1 MVAGPASGV
10 SGAGGRVVMVFP
22 GQGSQWAGMAVGL
35 LDSSAV
41 FAERFA
47 ECGEALA
54 QFVDWSLEDVV
65 RGVAGVVSLERVDV
79 VQPVLWAV
87 MVSLAELWRS
97 YGVLPSAV
105 VGHSQG
111 EIAAACV
118 AGALSVRD
126 AAKVVALRSQAIAE
140 DLAGLGGMA
149 SVSLTAK
156 QVAERIA
163 AWDGRLS
170 VATVNGPTSVVVAG
184 EVGALEEL
192 LAACEADG
200 VRARRIAVDYA
211 SHSTQVEAIQE
222 RLAELL
228 AGVEPRSSSVPFY
241 STVTGGLIDTA
252 ELDAGYWYRNLRQT
266 VRFEETVGAILDEGD
281 AVFIEASAH
290 PVLVVGVEETAEAR
304 GAEGTV
310 ALGSLRR
317 DEGGLDRFLTS
328 LAEAWVR
335 GVAVDWARAFE
346 GADGSWVDLPT
357 YAFQRERFWVG
368 EEPGGGGVVESLV
381 GVGGLAERLAG
392 CSEGERLGVLL
403 ELVRGQVAVVLGYGS
418 VDGVDVGRSFKDLG
432 FDSLMAVELRNRLSG
447 ATGLRLPSSLLFD
460 YPTPSLLVRHMDAE
474 LGGGAGVDGVGVVV
488 PAGVV
493 GDELVAIVGMGCRLP
508 GGVESPDELWDLLVA
523 GGDAVSGFPV
533 DRGWDLG
540 VLFDEDPDRSGASY
554 VREGGFLHGAA
565 EFDAGFFGI
574 SPREALAMDPQQRLL
589 LETAWEAFEGAGID
603 PGLVRGSG
611 AGVFVGAMAQD
622 YGSPLHE
629 AVEGLDGF
637 LLTGRSSS
645 VVSGRLAY
653 FLGVEGPAV
662 TVDTACSSSLVA
674 LHQAAQALRSG
685 EVSLALAGGVTVM
698 ASPGM
703 FVEFSRQRGLAADG
717 RSKAFAAAAD
727 GTSWAEGAGMLLLER
742 LSDAQRN
749 GHPVLA
755 VIRGSAVNQDGASN
769 GLTAPNG
776 PSQQRVIRQALAN
789 SGLSPVDVDVV
800 EAHGTGTRLG
810 DPIEAQAILATY
822 GQGRREDQ
830 PLWLG
835 SLKSN
840 IGHAQAAA
848 GVAGV
853 MKMVLAL
860 RHRVLPKTLHV
871 DEPTGEVD
879 WTAGAVELLTEQRT
893 WASDPPRRA
902 GISSFGISGTNAHL
916 IVEEAPENPAPAPS
930 VGAPRVPV
938 VVPWVISGRGADA
951 LRGQAARLLAHIE
964 RDRELSPVDVGW
976 SLLSGRAEFENRA
989 VVIGE
994 DREALVHRLRA
1005 LTRGEAVPCVVET
1018 PASGVSSAGGR
1029 PVFVFPGQ
1037 GSQWA
1042 GMAAELLDSSPVFAE
1057 RFAECGGTLA
1067 EFVDWDLEAVVRG
1080 LAGAVPLERVDVVQP
1095 VLWAVMVS
1103 LAELWR
1109 SYGVEPAAVVGHSQG
1124 EIAAACVAGALSLRD
1139 GAKVVALRSQ
1149 AIAEDL
1155 AGLGGMASV
1164 SLTAEQVAE
1173 RIAAWDGRLSVATV
1187 NGPTSVVVAGEVE
1200 ALEGLLSQCETEEV
1214 RARRIAV
1221 DYASH
1226 SAQVE
1231 VIEDRLAELLAGIE
1245 PKPSTVPFYST
1256 VTGGL
1261 IDATELDA
1269 GYWYRNLRQTVRFEE
1284 TVGAIL
1290 DAGDAVFIEASA
1302 HPVLTIGIQET
1313 AEARGAEGSVV
1324 LGSLRRDEG
1333 GLDRFL
1339 TSLAEAYVQ
1348 GVAVDWGVA
1357 FADTGA
1363 SRVDLPTYAFQRRR
1377 YWLEPQMRPAAS
1389 EREADEIEARFW
1401 EAIENEDLESLTTTL
1416 DISGDEPF
1424 NAVLPALS
1432 SWHRLRQ
1439 EQSKLAGWR
1448 YRISWQPLDKT
1459 PGSALS
1465 GTWLAVVPASH
1476 ADDEWAAEAVQALSA
1491 QGARTIRLVVEAD
1504 AGRKRLAQQVSQAV
1518 EGTSVAGVLSL
1529 LALDTAAHPGHPG
1542 VPSGLA
1548 GTLSLLQAL
1557 VDAGADTRLWCVT
1570 RGAVSVGRADRQTG
1584 AVQTPVWGLGRVA
1597 ALEHPDRWG
1606 GLLDLP
1612 QTLDTRAQE
1621 RLCAVLAGATVG
1633 GSPEDQLAI
1642 RPAGVFVRRLVRA
1655 PQNTAAGHSGWK
1667 PRGTVLVTGGTGA
1680 LGGHVA
1686 RWLAG
1691 HGAEHL
1697 VLTSRRG
1704 ADAPGAAEL
1713 TAELTELRVGVTV
1726 AACDVADRAALAELL
1741 ASIPAERPLT
1751 AVVHVAG
1758 VLDDGVIESLTVAHL
1773 ERVLRSKVSAAR
1785 HLDELTQHL
1794 ELDAF
1799 VLFSSVAGALGNG
1812 GQAAYAA
1819 ANTYLDAL
1827 ALDRRQRGL
1836 PAVALAWGT
1845 WSGGGMVGGAIDE
1858 RMSRRGLRAMA
1869 PEVAIEAL
1877 GQVADRD
1884 EPFLAVADI
1893 DWPRFVTEFAATRRS
1908 RLFDE
1913 LPEARAGRAAERDD
1927 ATESHSGP
1935 GLAGRL
1941 ADLAPVEQERLL
1953 LELVRTH
1960 AAAVLGHAE
1969 ADSVAA
1975 GRAFKELGFDS
1986 MRVMELR
1993 NRLNVATGLRL
2004 ATGAVFDHPTATLM
2018 AKHLRT
2024 ELVGDDAATAT
2035 AAPAPIPVAL
2045 PAADEPIAIVAM
2057 GCRFPGDVRT
2067 PEELWQLLAEGRDV
2081 ISELPTDR
2089 GWDVEGLYDPDP
2101 DRSGKSYTREGGFL
2115 HDAAEF
2121 DPAFFGISPRE
2132 ALAMD
2137 PQQRLLL
2144 ETAWEALERA
2154 GIDPQSLKGTTTGVF
2169 AGMTYQDYAARL
2181 HEAPNSV
2188 EGYLLTGK
2196 SSSVISGRIAYV
2208 LGLQGPAITVDT
2220 ACSSSLVTLHLAAQA
2235 LRQGECSLALAGGVT
2250 VMAAPGMFIEFSRQR
2265 GLSADGRCKAFS
2277 AAADGTGWGE
2287 GAGMLLLERLSDA
2300 RRNGHP
2306 VLAVVRGSAVN
2317 QDGASN
2323 GLTAPNGLSQQRVI
2337 RQALANARL
2346 SAAEVDAVEAHGTGT
2361 TLGDP
2366 IEAEAL
2372 LATYGQGRPE
2382 DRPLWLG
2389 SLKSNMGHPQAAAG
2403 AAGVMKMVLAMQHG
2417 VLPRTLHV
2425 EEPSP
2430 EVDWEAGAVELL
2442 TEQRAWPETGRP
2454 RRAGVSAFGVSGT
2467 NAHVIL
2473 EQAPETVGEP
2483 VEPAEVP
2490 VVPVVPGVVP
2500 WVVSGRGV
2508 GALRGQ
2514 TGRLLSHVDGFGE
2527 LSPVDVG
2534 WSLASGRTAFEHR
2547 AVVVGDRDGLR
2558 AGLHA
2563 LARGESASGVVVGQG
2578 VGSGWMA
2585 VLFSGQGSQRVG
2597 MGCELYGQYP
2607 VFAGAFDEVC
2617 GLLDKELAGHVERS
2631 VRDVIFGDD
2640 AVLLG
2645 QTVFTQ
2651 AGLFAVEVALFR
2663 LVESWGV
2670 VPEFVGGHSVGEIVA
2685 AHVAGVFS
2693 LEDAVRLVAARGR
2706 LMQAL
2711 PVGGAMVAVQA
2722 AEDEV
2727 APLLAEYEGRV
2738 GVAAVNSPTS
2748 VVVSGDEDAVLAVA
2762 ETFRG
2767 RGRKTRRLEVSHAF
2781 HSPRMD
2787 LMLDDFRSVAETL
2800 TYVAPRIPV
2809 VSNVSGR
2816 LATSGGLVSAD
2827 YWVRHVRQAVRFGEG
2842 VACLAEQG
2850 VSVFLELGPDGVLS
2864 AMGAESV
2871 ADGVFVPVLRSG
2883 RAEAESLL
2891 SGLAQAWV
2899 RGVAVRWAEV
2909 FAGTGASRVDLPTY
2923 AFQRERY
2930 WLDTSS
2936 SADDTAAASALG
2948 LGSAGHPLLGAA
2960 VELPDSAGVVF
2971 TGRLSLRSHG
2981 WLADHAVG
2989 DTVLLPGTGFVEL
3002 AVRAGDEV
3010 GCDVVEEL
3018 TLEAPL
3024 VLPERAGMQLRLT
3037 VDEPDEAGRRALNI
3051 YSRPED
3057 TGFDAAWTRHATG
3070 TLAEGA
3076 TEPASD
3082 LTVWPPE
3089 GAQAL
3094 DTAALYEDFAAA
3106 GYDYGPAF
3114 RGLRAAWRRGEEIFA
3129 EAALAHEQQTEAAR
3143 FAMHPALLDAAL
3155 HGLRLGE
3162 FFGGPDTVRLP
3173 FSWAGVA
3180 LRAAGASVLRVAI
3193 KPAGQDAVSVAVAD
3207 GTGTPVASLASLVL
3221 RPVDPA
3227 QLGAAR
3233 SGPLDD
3239 SLFRVDWTALPH
3251 PRQTS
3256 GPWAVVGPDEFK
3268 LSVELGGEAEVAVH
3282 TDLAALADA
3291 IGAGAPLPEAVFVAC
3306 VADRGPAEAGLTTVP
3321 SDARTTLGNALALLR
3336 SWVADERFAAT
3347 RLVFLTRGAVATRSS
3362 DELIDL
3368 VNAPLWGLIRSAQ
3381 SEHPG
3386 RFLAVDLDED
3396 ETSCRALP
3404 AAVAT
3409 GEPQLAVRGRDLLI
3423 PRLARAT
3430 TAANDPG
3437 LVLDPSGTVLVT
3449 GATGTL
3455 GGLVARHLVTE
3466 HGVRRLLL
3474 TSRHGPAAEGAADLH
3489 TALTALGADV
3499 TIAACDT
3506 ADREQLARVLAAV
3519 PTEHP
3524 LKAVVHVAGVL
3535 DDGVIDTLTAE
3546 RVDRVLRPKLD
3557 AALNLHELTLDLDLD
3572 AFILFSGAAGA
3583 FGTAGQ
3589 GNYAAANVFLD
3600 ALAHHRRAR
3609 GLPAVAL
3616 GWGLWSERS
3625 SMTERL
3631 DDSGVKRLAR
3641 MGIAPMSSAHGL
3653 ALFDAVAGA
3662 DGAAVLPVRLDLA
3675 ALRSRTSAQDV
3686 PPLLRGLVKP
3696 AVRRA
3701 ASGGTTAA
3709 DAVGAASLRDRLS
3722 GLEDTEQDRVLL
3734 DLVRGHVAGVL
3745 GHARPEG
3752 AHADRSFKELGF
3764 DSLTAVEL
3772 RNLLNE
3778 ATGLRLPAT
3787 LVFDYPTPAAL
3798 AEFIKAEIGPARQA
3812 GPMAV
3817 LREIDA
3823 LEAAL
3828 AASDT
3833 LTEPV
3838 QARLQELLSQYGI
3851 RAGDSAGGPAEE
3863 SVTDQLEAAS
3873 DDDLFSFID
3882 EHL

>member
-1 MVAGPASGV
+1 
-10 SGAGGRVVMVFP
+10 
-22 GQGSQWAGMAVGL
+22 
-35 LDSSAV
+35 
-41 FAERFA
+41 
-47 ECGEALA
+47 
-54 QFVDWSLEDVV
+54 
-65 RGVAGVVSLERVDV
+65 
-79 VQPVLWAV
+79 
-87 MVSLAELWRS
+87 
-97 YGVLPSAV
+97 
-105 VGHSQG
+105 
-111 EIAAACV
+111 
-118 AGALSVRD
+118 
-126 AAKVVALRSQAIAE
+126 
-140 DLAGLGGMA
+140 
-149 SVSLTAK
+149 
-156 QVAERIA
+156 
-163 AWDGRLS
+163 
-170 VATVNGPTSVVVAG
+170 
-184 EVGALEEL
+184 
-192 LAACEADG
+192 
-200 VRARRIAVDYA
+200 
-211 SHSTQVEAIQE
+211 
-222 RLAELL
+222 
-228 AGVEPRSSSVPFY
+228 
-241 STVTGGLIDTA
+241 
-252 ELDAGYWYRNLRQT
+252 
-266 VRFEETVGAILDEGD
+266 
-281 AVFIEASAH
+281 
-290 PVLVVGVEETAEAR
+290 
-304 GAEGTV
+304 
-310 ALGSLRR
+310 
-317 DEGGLDRFLTS
+317 
-328 LAEAWVR
+328 
-335 GVAVDWARAFE
+335 
-346 GADGSWVDLPT
+346 
-357 YAFQRERFWVG
+357 
-368 EEPGGGGVVESLV
+368 
-381 GVGGLAERLAG
+381 
-392 CSEGERLGVLL
+392 
-403 ELVRGQVAVVLGYGS
+403 
-418 VDGVDVGRSFKDLG
+418 
-432 FDSLMAVELRNRLSG
+432 
-447 ATGLRLPSSLLFD
+447 
-460 YPTPSLLVRHMDAE
+460 
-474 LGGGAGVDGVGVVV
+474 
-488 PAGVV
+488 
-493 GDELVAIVGMGCRLP
+493 
-508 GGVESPDELWDLLVA
+508 
-523 GGDAVSGFPV
+523 
-533 DRGWDLG
+533 
-540 VLFDEDPDRSGASY
+540 
-554 VREGGFLHGAA
+554 
-565 EFDAGFFGI
+565 
-574 SPREALAMDPQQRLL
+574 
-589 LETAWEAFEGAGID
+589 
-603 PGLVRGSG
+603 
-611 AGVFVGAMAQD
+611 
-622 YGSPLHE
+622 
-629 AVEGLDGF
+629 
-637 LLTGRSSS
+637 
-645 VVSGRLAY
+645 
-653 FLGVEGPAV
+653 
-662 TVDTACSSSLVA
+662 
-674 LHQAAQALRSG
+674 
-685 EVSLALAGGVTVM
+685 
-698 ASPGM
+698 
-703 FVEFSRQRGLAADG
+703 
-717 RSKAFAAAAD
+717 
-727 GTSWAEGAGMLLLER
+727 
-742 LSDAQRN
+742 
-749 GHPVLA
+749 
-755 VIRGSAVNQDGASN
+755 
-769 GLTAPNG
+769 
-776 PSQQRVIRQALAN
+776 
-789 SGLSPVDVDVV
+789 
-800 EAHGTGTRLG
+800 
-810 DPIEAQAILATY
+810 
-822 GQGRREDQ
+822 
-830 PLWLG
+830 
-835 SLKSN
+835 
-840 IGHAQAAA
+840 
-848 GVAGV
+848 
-853 MKMVLAL
+853 
-860 RHRVLPKTLHV
+860 
-871 DEPTGEVD
+871 
-879 WTAGAVELLTEQRT
+879 
-893 WASDPPRRA
+893 
-902 GISSFGISGTNAHL
+902 
-916 IVEEAPENPAPAPS
+916 
-930 VGAPRVPV
+930 
-938 VVPWVISGRGADA
+938 
-951 LRGQAARLLAHIE
+951 
-964 RDRELSPVDVGW
+964 
-976 SLLSGRAEFENRA
+976 
-989 VVIGE
+989 
-994 DREALVHRLRA
+994 
-1005 LTRGEAVPCVVET
+1005 
-1018 PASGVSSAGGR
+1018 
-1029 PVFVFPGQ
+1029 
-1037 GSQWA
+1037 
-1042 GMAAELLDSSPVFAE
+1042 
-1057 RFAECGGTLA
+1057 
-1067 EFVDWDLEAVVRG
+1067 
-1080 LAGAVPLERVDVVQP
+1080 
-1095 VLWAVMVS
+1095 
-1103 LAELWR
+1103 
-1109 SYGVEPAAVVGHSQG
+1109 
-1124 EIAAACVAGALSLRD
+1124 
-1139 GAKVVALRSQ
+1139 
-1149 AIAEDL
+1149 
-1155 AGLGGMASV
+1155 
-1164 SLTAEQVAE
+1164 
-1173 RIAAWDGRLSVATV
+1173 
-1187 NGPTSVVVAGEVE
+1187 
-1200 ALEGLLSQCETEEV
+1200 
-1214 RARRIAV
+1214 
-1221 DYASH
+1221 
-1226 SAQVE
+1226 
-1231 VIEDRLAELLAGIE
+1231 
-1245 PKPSTVPFYST
+1245 
-1256 VTGGL
+1256 
-1261 IDATELDA
+1261 
-1269 GYWYRNLRQTVRFEE
+1269 
-1284 TVGAIL
+1284 
-1290 DAGDAVFIEASA
+1290 
-1302 HPVLTIGIQET
+1302 
-1313 AEARGAEGSVV
+1313 
-1324 LGSLRRDEG
+1324 
-1333 GLDRFL
+1333 
-1339 TSLAEAYVQ
+1339 
-1348 GVAVDWGVA
+1348 
-1357 FADTGA
+1357 
-1363 SRVDLPTYAFQRRR
+1363 QRRR
-1377 YWLEPQMRPAAS
+1377 YWLEPQTRPTAS
-1389 EREADEIEARFW
+1389 ERKVDEVEARFW
-1401 EAIENEDLESLTTTL
+1401 EAIQNEDLESLTTTL

-1448 YRISWQPLDKT
+1448 YRIGWHPLDKT
-1459 PGSALS
+1459 PGSALA

-1476 ADDEWAAEAVQALSA
+1476 AEDEWAAEAVQALSA
-1491 QGARTIRLVVEAD
+1491 QGARTIRLVVDAD

-1529 LALDTAAHPGHPG
+1529 LALDTAAHPGHAG
-1542 VPSGLA
+1542 VSSGLA

-1584 AVQTPVWGLGRVA
+1584 VVQAPVWGLGRVA

-1612 QTLDTRAQE
+1612 EALDTRAQE

-1633 GSPEDQLAI
+1633 ASAEDQLAI

-1655 PQNTAAGHSGWK
+1655 PQNTAAAHSGWK

-1691 HGAEHL
+1691 HGVDHL

-1704 ADAPGAAEL
+1704 ADASGAAEL
-1713 TAELTELRVGVTV
+1713 TAELTELGVGVMV

-1751 AVVHVAG
+1751 AVVHAAG
-1758 VLDDGVIESLTVAHL
+1758 VLDDGVIESLTVEHL

-1799 VLFSSVAGALGNG
+1799 VLFSSVAGALGNS

-1858 RMSRRGLRAMA
+1858 RMSRRGLRSMA
-1869 PEVAIEAL
+1869 PEAAIEAL
-1877 GQVADRD
+1877 GQATDRD

-1893 DWPRFVTEFAATRRS
+1893 DWPRFVAEFAATRKS

-1913 LPEARAGRAAERDD
+1913 LPEARAGRAADGGD

-1941 ADLAPVEQERLL
+1941 AGLAPVEQERLL
-1953 LELVRTH
+1953 VELVRTH

-1969 ADSVAA
+1969 ADSVAV

-1993 NRLNVATGLRL
+1993 NRLNAATGLRL

-2024 ELVGDDAATAT
+2024 ELVGDDAAAET
-2035 AAPAPIPVAL
+2035 AAPAPTPVAL
-2045 PAADEPIAIVAM
+2045 PVADEPIAIVAM

-2101 DRSGKSYTREGGFL
+2101 DQPGKSYTREGGFL
-2115 HDAAEF
+2115 HGAAEF

-2382 DRPLWLG
+2382 DLPLWLG

-2403 AAGVMKMVLAMQHG
+2403 AAGVMKMVLAMRHG

-2473 EQAPETVGEP
+2473 EQAPEVVGEP
-2483 VEPAEVP
+2483 VELAEVP
-2490 VVPVVPGVVP
+2490 VVPVVPEAVP
-2500 WVVSGRGV
+2500 WVVSGCGV
-2508 GALRGQ
+2508 AALREQ
-2514 TGRLLSHVDGFGE
+2514 AGRLLSHVEGDGS

-2534 WSLASGRTAFEHR
+2534 SSLVSGRSAFEHR

-2558 AGLHA
+2558 AGLGA

-2578 VGSGWMA
+2578 VGSGRLA

-2597 MGCELYGQYP
+2597 MGRELYGQYP
-2607 VFAGAFDEVC
+2607 VFAGVFDEVC

-2631 VRDVIFGDD
+2631 VHDVIFGDD
-2640 AVLLG
+2640 AALLG

-2670 VPEFVGGHSVGEIVA
+2670 VPEFVGGHSIGEIVA

-2706 LMQAL
+2706 LMQGL
-2711 PVGGAMVAVQA
+2711 PAGGAMVAVQA

-2727 APLLAEYEGRV
+2727 ASLLADYGDRV
-2738 GVAAVNSPTS
+2738 GIAAVNGPTS
-2748 VVVSGDEDAVLAVA
+2748 VVVSGDEEAVLAVA
-2762 ETFRG
+2762 ETLRG
-2767 RGRKTRRLEVSHAF
+2767 QGRKTKRLEVSHAF

-2787 LMLDDFRSVAETL
+2787 VMLDDFYAIAETL
-2800 TYVAPRIPV
+2800 TYAAPRIPV
-2809 VSNVSGR
+2809 VSNVTGR
-2816 LATSGGLVSAD
+2816 LATSDELVSAD
-2827 YWVRHVRQAVRFGEG
+2827 YWVRHVRQAVRFSEG
-2842 VACLAEQG
+2842 VTSLAEQD

-2864 AMGAESV
+2864 AMGPDTV

-2883 RAEAESLL
+2883 RSEAESLL

-2909 FAGTGASRVDLPTY
+2909 FAGAGASRVDLPTY

-3024 VLPERAGMQLRLT
+3024 VLPERTGVQLRLT

-3057 TGFDAAWTRHATG
+3057 TGFDTAWTRHATG

-3076 TEPASD
+3076 TEPTSD

-3114 RGLRAAWRRGEEIFA
+3114 RGLRAAWRRGDEIFA

-3143 FAMHPALLDAAL
+3143 FAIHPALLDAAL

-3162 FFGGPDTVRLP
+3162 FFGGPDEVRLP

-3207 GTGTPVASLASLVL
+3207 GTGTPVASLESLVL

-3227 QLGAAR
+3227 QLSAAR
-3233 SGPLDD
+3233 GGPLDD
-3239 SLFRVDWTALPH
+3239 SLFHVDWTALPH

-3256 GPWAVVGPDEFK
+3256 GRWAVVGPDEFK
-3268 LSVELGGEAEVAVH
+3268 LSVELGGGEAEVAAH

-3291 IGAGAPLPEAVFVAC
+3291 IEAGAPLPEAVFVSC
-3306 VADRGPAEAGLTTVP
+3306 VADRGPAEAGLTMVP
-3321 SDARTTLGNALALLR
+3321 SDVRTILGNTLALLR

-3368 VNAPLWGLIRSAQ
+3368 ANAPLWGLIRSAQ

-3386 RFLAVDLDED
+3386 RFLVVDLDED

-3409 GEPQLAVRGRDLLI
+3409 GEPQLAVRGRDLLV

-3430 TAANDPG
+3430 TAADGPG
-3437 LVLDPSGTVLVT
+3437 MLLDPSGTVLVT

-3474 TSRHGPAAEGAADLH
+3474 TSRQGLAAEGAAELH
-3489 TALTALGADV
+3489 AALTGLGADV

-3506 ADREQLARVLAAV
+3506 ADREQLVRVLAAV

-3546 RVDRVLRPKLD
+3546 RVDRVLRPKVD
-3557 AALNLHELTLDLDLD
+3557 AALNLHELTGDLDLD

-3625 SMTERL
+3625 SMTGRL

-3641 MGIAPMSSAHGL
+3641 MGIVPMSSAHGL

-3662 DGAAVLPVRLDLA
+3662 EGAAVLPVRLDLA
-3675 ALRSRTSAQDV
+3675 AMRSRTSVQDV

-3701 ASGGTTAA
+3701 ARGGTTAA
-3709 DAVGAASLRDRLS
+3709 EAAGATSLWDRLS
-3722 GLEDTEQDRVLL
+3722 GLKDTERDRMLL

-3752 AHADRSFKELGF
+3752 AEADRSFKELGF

-3798 AEFIKAEIGPARQA
+3798 AEFIKAEISPARQA
-3812 GPMAV
+3812 EPMAV

-3823 LEAAL
+3823 LESAL
-3828 AASDT
+3828 AASDA
-3833 LTEPV
+3833 LSEPV
-3838 QARLQELLSQYGI
+3838 QARLQELLSKYGI
-3851 RAGDSAGGPAEE
+3851 RAGGSADGPAEE
-3863 SVTDQLEAAS
+3863 SVADQIDAAS